1 LEAEAEF
8 RREALLECGDLTPLL
23 FASIRVIRGLNFRSD
38 KFSRIQDAIWIENL
52 FQLVMQVANNWTGGL
67 RPPTFFGQANSM
79 LASDYTAPGQYL
91 FKKIVERAL
100 DFVAN
105 GRVAVVPVRHDV
117 DVNVA
122 VTGMTKARDRESV
135 F

>member
-1 LEAEAEF
+1 
-8 RREALLECGDLTPLL
+8 
-23 FASIRVIRGLNFRSD
+23 
-38 KFSRIQDAIWIENL
+38 
-52 FQLVMQVANNWTGGL
+52 
-67 RPPTFFGQANSM
+67 M
-79 LASDYTAPGQYL
+79 LAGNYAAPGQHL
-91 FKKIVERAL
+91 REKIVECAL